1 VYSSA
6 SDEEKASIFQ
16 VETASYHFNTALSC
30 GEGLET
36 DSDIVVQLLANPVV
50 SPPLSYIWLE

>member
-6 SDEEKASIFQ
+6 SDEEKASKFQ
-16 VETASYHFNTALSC
+16 VETASYHFNTMLNC

-36 DSDIVVQLLANPVV
+36 DIVVQLLANPVG
-50 SPPLSYIWLE
+50 